1 MSSNGRY
8 SERWSTRSYAFNG
21 ALLGLFVGV
30 VHSYVHAFWSPS
42 SQGDLVLHIMTRM
55 VTFILAGAA
64 VFAAMSALRNWLMQ
78 RR

>member
-1 MSSNGRY
+1 MSNNRRS

-42 SQGDLVLHIMTRM
+42 SHDDLIPHIMTRM
-55 VTFILAGAA
+55 GTFIVDGAA
-64 VFAAMSALRNWLMQ
+64 VFAAMSALRNRLMQ